1 MIWVLI
7 VLYLVAGF
15 IASALAYKYGIINE
29 DIVDVSLWVFFW
41 CIIIPLRPVWKLLV
55 WLWWKIAGEY
65 Y

>member
-29 DIVDVSLWVFFW
+29 DTVDVSLWIFF
-41 CIIIPLRPVWKLLV
+41 CVIIIPLRPVWKFLI
-55 WLWWKIAGEY
+55 WLWWKIASEY